1 MTKTMNVITP
11 YNRSHEN
18 TTENISLAGSLR
30 IWMKNWFLLKEI
42 FTILDLDIT
51 DNTQRTNQ
59 NLAMTKK
66 NNIMNAQNKSFSKV
80 SK

>member
-1 MTKTMNVITP
+1 
-11 YNRSHEN
+11 
-18 TTENISLAGSLR
+18 
-30 IWMKNWFLLKEI
+30 MKNWFLLKEI